1 MPEAVGSIINFLQ
14 LLRIVSALKKADT
27 ALVAIAQT
35 VATMLIMRMQDRML
49 SMLHWNGILQLLC
62 QKFRIAQPTTVR
74 AKQQRVILWVNIQR
88 GVNAREQSV

>member
-62 QKFRIAQPTTVR
+62 QKF
-74 AKQQRVILWVNIQR
+74 
-88 GVNAREQSV
+88 